1 MRRGAETRE
10 EISRRFIVR
19 SFWVFGIFVFFSF
32 FLVVRAT
39 YLQVLNK
46 DFLIEQGN
54 LRQIRD
60 INIAAYRGTITDR
73 NSKSLAISIPVD
85 TISINPKNFDEEDIK
100 LEQLSF
106 LLDKDHEELKKT
118 IKNSKSKNFLYIERK
133 VPTNIS
139 DQIKLLNI
147 AKLDFKREYKR
158 SYPAG
163 EIISQ
168 LLGLT
173 NIDEEGKEGIELQ
186 YDSSL
191 RGIPGVK
198 RILKDKHNRH
208 IENIKIIKSP
218 KSGTDL
224 TLSIDLRLQHIAH
237 RALERAIIENK
248 AYSGS
253 VILVDAPRGE
263 ILAIANYPSYDNNE
277 TFSLNPDSMRN
288 RAIID
293 MYEPG
298 SSIKPFILARAV
310 DSGLYDLASLIDT
323 SPVNIGSRTIRDTRE
338 LGEVDLATVLMKSSN
353 AGMSRIGLSLESD
366 ALWEMMS
373 DFGFGSYVTDGFPG
387 ESRGRLHHH
396 TEWGEIGK
404 ATMSYGYGITVTPIQ
419 LAQAYSVIANNGLYT
434 PLSLR
439 KGLSNESKRV
449 INEDTAEA
457 LLSMLEK
464 VVEDGTS
471 KKAAVNGYRIGGKS
485 GTAWKTS
492 GSGGYSTDRYRS
504 IFAGIAP
511 IDDPRL
517 VAVVFIEE
525 PTGEF
530 YYGGDVAAPV
540 FSEIISQSLQLL
552 SIPPHGFIRKSDLIA
567 DNKKD

>member
-1 MRRGAETRE
+1 MKRAAETKE
-10 EISRRFIVR
+10 EISRRFVIR
-19 SFWVFGIFVFFSF
+19 SFWVFGVFVFFSF

-60 INIAAYRGTITDR
+60 INIAAYRGTINDR
-73 NSKSLAISIPVD
+73 NNKPLAISIPVD
-85 TISINPKNFDEEDIK
+85 TISINPKKFNEDDIK
-100 LEQLSF
+100 MKQLSV
-106 LLDKDHEELKKT
+106 LLGRDHEELIKL
-118 IKNSKSKNFLYIERK
+118 IKNSKSKSFLYIERK
-133 VPTNIS
+133 VSTNIS

-147 AKLDFKREYKR
+147 ANLDFKREYKR

-173 NIDEEGKEGIELQ
+173 NIDEEGKEGVELQ
-186 YDSSL
+186 YDASL

-237 RALERAIIENK
+237 MALERAIIENK

-298 SSIKPFILARAV
+298 SSIKPFILARAI

-323 SPVNIGSRTIRDTRE
+323 SPVKIGSRTIRDTRE
-338 LGEVDLATVLMKSSN
+338 LGEMDLATVLMRSSN

-366 ALWEMMS
+366 TLWEMMS

-439 KGLSNESKRV
+439 KGLFNESKRV
-449 INEDTAEA
+449 INEDTAKT

-471 KKAAVNGYRIGGKS
+471 KKAAVNGYRVGGKS

-552 SIPPHGFIRKSDLIA
+552 SIPPQGFITKPDLVA
-567 DNKKD
+567 DNKND

>member
-10 EISRRFIVR
+10 EISRRFVVR

-85 TISINPKNFDEEDIK
+85 TISINPKNFNEEDIK

-106 LLDKDHEELKKT
+106 LLDKDYEELKKT

-133 VPTNIS
+133 VPTDIS
-139 DQIKLLNI
+139 EQIKLLNI

-298 SSIKPFILARAV
+298 SSIKPFIVARAV
-310 DSGLYDLASLIDT
+310 DSGLYNLASPIDT
-323 SPVNIGSRTIRDTRE
+323 SPVLIGSRTIRDTRE

-353 AGMSRIGLSLESD
+353 AGMSRISLSLESD

-517 VAVVFIEE
+517 VAVIFIEE

-552 SIPPHGFIRKSDLIA
+552 SIPPQGIITKPDLVA
-567 DNKKD
+567 DNKND

>member
-1 MRRGAETRE
+1 MKRAAETKE
-10 EISRRFIVR
+10 EISRRFVVR
-19 SFWVFGIFVFFSF
+19 SFWVFGVFVFFSF
-32 FLVVRAT
+32 FLIVRAT

-60 INIAAYRGTITDR
+60 INIAAYRGTINDR
-73 NSKSLAISIPVD
+73 NNKPLAISIPVD
-85 TISINPKNFDEEDIK
+85 TISINPKKFNEDDIK
-100 LEQLSF
+100 MKQLSV
-106 LLDKDHEELKKT
+106 LLGRDHEELIKL
-118 IKNSKSKNFLYIERK
+118 IKNSKSKSFLYIERK
-133 VPTNIS
+133 VSTNIS

-147 AKLDFKREYKR
+147 ANLDFKREYKR

-173 NIDEEGKEGIELQ
+173 NIDEEGKEGVELQ
-186 YDSSL
+186 YDASL

-253 VILVDAPRGE
+253 VILVDALRGE

-298 SSIKPFILARAV
+298 SSIKPFILARAI

-323 SPVNIGSRTIRDTRE
+323 SPVKIGSRTIRDTRE
-338 LGEVDLATVLMKSSN
+338 LGEVDLATVLMRSSN

-439 KGLSNESKRV
+439 KGLFNESKRV
-449 INEDTAEA
+449 INEDTAKT

-471 KKAAVNGYRIGGKS
+471 KKATVNGYRVGGKS

-492 GSGGYSTDRYRS
+492 GAGGYSTDRYRS

-552 SIPPHGFIRKSDLIA
+552 SIPPQGFITKPDLVA
-567 DNKKD
+567 DNKND

>member
-1 MRRGAETRE
+1 MKRGAETRE
-10 EISRRFIVR
+10 EISRRFVVR
-19 SFWVFGIFVFFSF
+19 SFWVFGVFVFFSF

-60 INIAAYRGTITDR
+60 INIAAYRGTINDR
-73 NSKSLAISIPVD
+73 NNKPLAISIPVD
-85 TISINPKNFDEEDIK
+85 TISINPKKFNEDDIK
-100 LEQLSF
+100 MKQLSV
-106 LLDKDHEELKKT
+106 LLGRDHEELIKL
-118 IKNSKSKNFLYIERK
+118 IKNSKSKSFLYIERK
-133 VPTNIS
+133 VSTNIS

-173 NIDEEGKEGIELQ
+173 NIDEEGKEGVELQ
-186 YDSSL
+186 YDASL

-298 SSIKPFILARAV
+298 SSIKPFILARAF

-323 SPVNIGSRTIRDTRE
+323 SPVKIGSRTIRDTRE
-338 LGEVDLATVLMKSSN
+338 LGEVDLATVLMRSSN

-439 KGLSNESKRV
+439 KGLFNESKRV
-449 INEDTAEA
+449 INEDTAKT

-471 KKAAVNGYRIGGKS
+471 KKAAVNGYRVGGKS

-492 GSGGYSTDRYRS
+492 GAGGYSTDRYRS

-552 SIPPHGFIRKSDLIA
+552 SIPPQGFITKQDLVA
-567 DNKKD
+567 DNKDD

>member
-1 MRRGAETRE
+1 MKRAAETRE
-10 EISRRFIVR
+10 EISRRFVVR
-19 SFWVFGIFVFFSF
+19 SFWVFGVFVFFSF

-60 INIAAYRGTITDR
+60 INIAAYRGTINDR
-73 NSKSLAISIPVD
+73 NNKPLAISIPVD
-85 TISINPKNFDEEDIK
+85 TISINPKKFNEDDIK
-100 LEQLSF
+100 MKQLSV
-106 LLDKDHEELKKT
+106 LLGRDHEELIKL
-118 IKNSKSKNFLYIERK
+118 IKNSKSKSFLYIERK
-133 VPTNIS
+133 VSTNIS

-147 AKLDFKREYKR
+147 ANLDFKREYKR

-173 NIDEEGKEGIELQ
+173 NIDEEGKEGVELQ
-186 YDSSL
+186 YDASL

-253 VILVDAPRGE
+253 VILVDALRGE

-298 SSIKPFILARAV
+298 SSIKPFILARAI

-323 SPVNIGSRTIRDTRE
+323 SPVKIGSRTIRDTRE
-338 LGEVDLATVLMKSSN
+338 LGEVDLATVLMRSSN

-439 KGLSNESKRV
+439 KGLFNESKRV
-449 INEDTAEA
+449 INEDTAKT

-471 KKAAVNGYRIGGKS
+471 KKATVNGYRVGGKS

-492 GSGGYSTDRYRS
+492 GAGGYSTDRYRS

-552 SIPPHGFIRKSDLIA
+552 SIPPQGFITKQDLVA
-567 DNKKD
+567 DNKND

>member
-1 MRRGAETRE
+1 MKRAAETKE
-10 EISRRFIVR
+10 EISRRFVVR
-19 SFWVFGIFVFFSF
+19 SFWVFGVFVFFSF

-60 INIAAYRGTITDR
+60 INIAAYRGTINDR
-73 NSKSLAISIPVD
+73 NNKPLAISIPVD
-85 TISINPKNFDEEDIK
+85 TISINPKKFNEDDIK
-100 LEQLSF
+100 MKQLSV
-106 LLDKDHEELKKT
+106 LLGRDHEELIKL
-118 IKNSKSKNFLYIERK
+118 IKNSKSKSFLYIERK

-139 DQIKLLNI
+139 NQIKLLNI
-147 AKLDFKREYKR
+147 ANLDFKREYKR

-173 NIDEEGKEGIELQ
+173 NIDEEGKEGVELQ
-186 YDSSL
+186 YNASL

-198 RILKDKHNRH
+198 RILKDDHNRH

-218 KSGTDL
+218 KPGTDL

-248 AYSGS
+248 ASSGS

-263 ILAIANYPSYDNNE
+263 ILAIANHPTYDNNE
-277 TFSLNPDSMRN
+277 TFSLNPELMRN

-298 SSIKPFILARAV
+298 SSIKPIILARAI
-310 DSGLYDLASLIDT
+310 DSGLYDETSIIDT
-323 SPVNIGSRTIRDTRE
+323 SPIKIGPKTIKNERE
-338 LGEVDLATVLMKSSN
+338 YGDMDLTTVLKKSSN
-353 AGMSRIGLSLESD
+353 PGMSRIGLSLESD
-366 ALWEMMS
+366 TLWEMMS

-439 KGLSNESKRV
+439 KGLFNESKRV
-449 INEDTAEA
+449 INEDTAKT

-471 KKAAVNGYRIGGKS
+471 KKATVNGYRVGGKS

-492 GSGGYSTDRYRS
+492 GTGGYSTDRYRS

-552 SIPPHGFIRKSDLIA
+552 SIPPQGFITKPDLVA
-567 DNKKD
+567 DNKND

>member
-1 MRRGAETRE
+1 MKRAAETRE
-10 EISRRFIVR
+10 EISRRFVVR

-60 INIAAYRGTITDR
+60 INIAAYRGTINDR
-73 NSKSLAISIPVD
+73 NNKPLAISIPVD
-85 TISINPKNFDEEDIK
+85 TISINPKKFNEDDIK
-100 LEQLSF
+100 MKQLSV
-106 LLDKDHEELKKT
+106 LLGRDHEELIKL
-118 IKNSKSKNFLYIERK
+118 IKNSKSKSFLYIERK
-133 VPTNIS
+133 VSTNIS

-147 AKLDFKREYKR
+147 ANLDFKREYKR

-173 NIDEEGKEGIELQ
+173 NIDEEGKEGVELQ
-186 YDSSL
+186 YDASL

-298 SSIKPFILARAV
+298 SSIKPFILARAI
-310 DSGLYDLASLIDT
+310 DSGLYDLASLVDT
-323 SPVNIGSRTIRDTRE
+323 SPVKIGSRTIRDTRE
-338 LGEVDLATVLMKSSN
+338 LGEVDLATVLMRSSN

-366 ALWEMMS
+366 TLWEMMS

-439 KGLSNESKRV
+439 KGLFNESKRV
-449 INEDTAEA
+449 INEDTAKT

-471 KKAAVNGYRIGGKS
+471 KKAAVNGYRVGGKS

-492 GSGGYSTDRYRS
+492 GAGGYSTDRYRS

-552 SIPPHGFIRKSDLIA
+552 SIPPQGFITKPDLVA
-567 DNKKD
+567 DNKND

>member
-1 MRRGAETRE
+1 MKRAAETKE
-10 EISRRFIVR
+10 EISRRFVVR
-19 SFWVFGIFVFFSF
+19 SFWVFGVFVFFSF

-60 INIAAYRGTITDR
+60 INIAAYRGTINDR
-73 NSKSLAISIPVD
+73 NNKPLAISIPVD
-85 TISINPKNFDEEDIK
+85 TISINPKKFNEDDIK
-100 LEQLSF
+100 MKQLSV
-106 LLDKDHEELKKT
+106 LLGRDHEELIKL
-118 IKNSKSKNFLYIERK
+118 IKNSKSKSFLYIERK
-133 VPTNIS
+133 VSTNIS

-147 AKLDFKREYKR
+147 ANLDFKREYKR

-173 NIDEEGKEGIELQ
+173 NIDEEGKEGVELQ
-186 YDSSL
+186 YDASL

-298 SSIKPFILARAV
+298 SSIKPFILARAI

-323 SPVNIGSRTIRDTRE
+323 SPVKIGSRTIRDTRE
-338 LGEVDLATVLMKSSN
+338 LGEVDLATVLMRSSN

-366 ALWEMMS
+366 TLWEMMS

-439 KGLSNESKRV
+439 KGLFNESKRV
-449 INEDTAEA
+449 INEDTAKT

-471 KKAAVNGYRIGGKS
+471 KKAAVNGYRVGGKS

-492 GSGGYSTDRYRS
+492 GAGGYSTDRYRS

-511 IDDPRL
+511 IDDPKL

-552 SIPPHGFIRKSDLIA
+552 SIPPQGFITKPDLVA
-567 DNKKD
+567 DNKND

>member
-10 EISRRFIVR
+10 EISRRFVVR
-19 SFWVFGIFVFFSF
+19 SFWIFGIFVFFSF

-46 DFLIEQGN
+46 DFLIQQGN

-73 NSKSLAISIPVD
+73 NKKPLAISIPVD
-85 TISINPKNFDEEDIK
+85 TISINPKNFNEEDIK

-118 IKNSKSKNFLYIERK
+118 IKNSKRKNFLYIQRK
-133 VPTNIS
+133 VPTYIS

-173 NIDEEGKEGIELQ
+173 NIDEEGKEGVELQ
-186 YDSSL
+186 YDASL

-224 TLSIDLRLQHIAH
+224 MLSIDLRLQHIAH

-298 SSIKPFILARAV
+298 SSIKPFILARAI
-310 DSGLYDLASLIDT
+310 DSGLYNLASLIDT

-373 DFGFGSYVTDGFPG
+373 DFGFGAYVTDGFPG

-419 LAQAYSVIANNGLYT
+419 LAQAYSVIANNGLHT

-439 KGLSNESKRV
+439 KGLFNESKRV
-449 INEDTAEA
+449 ISEDTAKA
-457 LLSMLEK
+457 LLGMLEK

-552 SIPPHGFIRKSDLIA
+552 SIPPQGFITKPDLIA

>member
-1 MRRGAETRE
+1 MKRAAETKE
-10 EISRRFIVR
+10 EISRRFVVR
-19 SFWVFGIFVFFSF
+19 SFWVFGVFVFFSF
-32 FLVVRAT
+32 FLIVRAT

-60 INIAAYRGTITDR
+60 INIAAYRGTINDR
-73 NSKSLAISIPVD
+73 NNKPLAISIPVD
-85 TISINPKNFDEEDIK
+85 TISINPKKFNEDDIK
-100 LEQLSF
+100 MKQLSV
-106 LLDKDHEELKKT
+106 LLGRDHEELIKL
-118 IKNSKSKNFLYIERK
+118 IKNSKSKSFLYIERK
-133 VPTNIS
+133 VSTNIS

-147 AKLDFKREYKR
+147 ANLDFKREYKR

-173 NIDEEGKEGIELQ
+173 NIDEEGKEGVELQ
-186 YDSSL
+186 YDASL

-253 VILVDAPRGE
+253 VILVDALRGE

-298 SSIKPFILARAV
+298 SSIKPFILARAI

-323 SPVNIGSRTIRDTRE
+323 SPVKIGSRTIRDTRE
-338 LGEVDLATVLMKSSN
+338 LGEVDLATVLMRSSN

-366 ALWEMMS
+366 TLWEMMS

-439 KGLSNESKRV
+439 KGLFNESKRV
-449 INEDTAEA
+449 INEDTAKT

-471 KKAAVNGYRIGGKS
+471 KKAAVNGYRVGGKS

-492 GSGGYSTDRYRS
+492 GAGGYSTDRYRS

-552 SIPPHGFIRKSDLIA
+552 SIPPQGFITKPDLVA
-567 DNKKD
+567 DNKND

>member
-1 MRRGAETRE
+1 MKRAAETKE
-10 EISRRFIVR
+10 EISRRFVIR
-19 SFWVFGIFVFFSF
+19 SFWVFGVFVFFSF

-60 INIAAYRGTITDR
+60 INIAAYRGTINDR
-73 NSKSLAISIPVD
+73 NNKPLAISIPVD
-85 TISINPKNFDEEDIK
+85 TISINPKKFNEDDIK
-100 LEQLSF
+100 MKQLSV
-106 LLDKDHEELKKT
+106 LLGRDHQELIKL
-118 IKNSKSKNFLYIERK
+118 IKNSKSKSFLYIERK

-139 DQIKLLNI
+139 DKIKLLNI

-173 NIDEEGKEGIELQ
+173 NIDEEGKEGVELQ
-186 YDSSL
+186 YNSSL

-198 RILKDKHNRH
+198 RILKDDHNRH

-218 KSGTDL
+218 KPGTDL

-248 AYSGS
+248 ASSGS

-263 ILAIANYPSYDNNE
+263 ILAIANHPTYDNNE
-277 TFSLNPDSMRN
+277 TFSLNPELMRN

-298 SSIKPFILARAV
+298 SSIKPIILARAI
-310 DSGLYDLASLIDT
+310 DSGLYDETSIIDT
-323 SPVNIGSRTIRDTRE
+323 SPIKIGPKTIKNERE
-338 LGEVDLATVLMKSSN
+338 YGDMDLTTVLKKSSN
-353 AGMSRIGLSLESD
+353 PGMSRIGLSLESD
-366 ALWEMMS
+366 TLWEMMS

-439 KGLSNESKRV
+439 KGLFNESKRV
-449 INEDTAEA
+449 INEDTAKT

-471 KKAAVNGYRIGGKS
+471 KKATVNGYRVGGKS

-492 GSGGYSTDRYRS
+492 GTGGYSTDRYRS

-552 SIPPHGFIRKSDLIA
+552 SIPPQGFITKPDLVA
-567 DNKKD
+567 DNKND

>member
-1 MRRGAETRE
+1 MKRAAETRE
-10 EISRRFIVR
+10 EISRRFVVR
-19 SFWVFGIFVFFSF
+19 SFWVFGVFVFFSF

-60 INIAAYRGTITDR
+60 INIAAYRGTINDR
-73 NSKSLAISIPVD
+73 NNKPLAISIPVD
-85 TISINPKNFDEEDIK
+85 TISINPKKFNEDDIK
-100 LEQLSF
+100 MKQLSV
-106 LLDKDHEELKKT
+106 LLGRDHEELIKL
-118 IKNSKSKNFLYIERK
+118 IKNSKSKSFLYIERK
-133 VPTNIS
+133 VSTNIS

-173 NIDEEGKEGIELQ
+173 NIDEEGKEGVELQ
-186 YDSSL
+186 YDASL

-224 TLSIDLRLQHIAH
+224 TLGIDLRLQHIAH

-298 SSIKPFILARAV
+298 SSIKPFILARAI

-323 SPVNIGSRTIRDTRE
+323 SPVKIGSRTIRDTRE
-338 LGEVDLATVLMKSSN
+338 LGEVDLATVLMRSSN

-439 KGLSNESKRV
+439 KGLFNESKRV
-449 INEDTAEA
+449 INEDTAKT

-471 KKAAVNGYRIGGKS
+471 KKAAVNGYRVGGKS

-492 GSGGYSTDRYRS
+492 GAGGYSTDRYRS

-517 VAVVFIEE
+517 VVVVFIEE

-552 SIPPHGFIRKSDLIA
+552 SIPPQGFITKPDLIA
-567 DNKKD
+567 DNKND

>member
-1 MRRGAETRE
+1 MKRAAETKE
-10 EISRRFIVR
+10 EISRRFVVR
-19 SFWVFGIFVFFSF
+19 SFWVFGVFVFFSF

-60 INIAAYRGTITDR
+60 INIAAYRGTINDR
-73 NSKSLAISIPVD
+73 NNKPLAISIPVD
-85 TISINPKNFDEEDIK
+85 TISINPKKFNEDDIK
-100 LEQLSF
+100 MKQLSV
-106 LLDKDHEELKKT
+106 LLGRDHEELIKL
-118 IKNSKSKNFLYIERK
+118 IKNSKSKSFLYIERK

-139 DQIKLLNI
+139 NQIKLLNI
-147 AKLDFKREYKR
+147 ANLDFKREYKR

-173 NIDEEGKEGIELQ
+173 NIDEEGKEGVELQ
-186 YDSSL
+186 YNSSL

-218 KSGTDL
+218 KPGTDL

-298 SSIKPFILARAV
+298 SSIKPFILARAI

-323 SPVNIGSRTIRDTRE
+323 SPVKIGSRTIRDTRE
-338 LGEVDLATVLMKSSN
+338 LGEVDLATVLMRSSN

-366 ALWEMMS
+366 TLWEMMS

-439 KGLSNESKRV
+439 KGLFNESKRV
-449 INEDTAEA
+449 INEDTAKT

-471 KKAAVNGYRIGGKS
+471 KKAAVNGYRVGGKS

-492 GSGGYSTDRYRS
+492 GTGGYSTDRYRS

-552 SIPPHGFIRKSDLIA
+552 SIPPQGFITKQDLVA
-567 DNKKD
+567 DNKND

>member
-1 MRRGAETRE
+1 MKRAAETRE
-10 EISRRFIVR
+10 EISRRFVVR
-19 SFWVFGIFVFFSF
+19 SFWVFGVFVFFSF

-60 INIAAYRGTITDR
+60 INIAAYRGTINDR
-73 NSKSLAISIPVD
+73 NNKPLAISIPVD
-85 TISINPKNFDEEDIK
+85 TISINPKKFNEDDIK
-100 LEQLSF
+100 IKQLSV
-106 LLDKDHEELKKT
+106 LLGRDHEELIKL
-118 IKNSKSKNFLYIERK
+118 IKNSKSKSFLYIERK
-133 VPTNIS
+133 VSTNIS

-147 AKLDFKREYKR
+147 ANLDFKREYKR

-173 NIDEEGKEGIELQ
+173 NIDEEGKEGVELQ
-186 YDSSL
+186 YDASL

-253 VILVDAPRGE
+253 VILVDALRGE

-298 SSIKPFILARAV
+298 SSIKPFILARAI

-323 SPVNIGSRTIRDTRE
+323 SPVKIGSRTIRDTRE
-338 LGEVDLATVLMKSSN
+338 LGEVDLATVLMRSSN

-439 KGLSNESKRV
+439 KGLFNESKRV
-449 INEDTAEA
+449 INEDTAKT

-471 KKAAVNGYRIGGKS
+471 KKAAVNGYRVGGKS

-492 GSGGYSTDRYRS
+492 GAGGYSSDRYRS

-552 SIPPHGFIRKSDLIA
+552 SIPPQGFIPKPDLVA
-567 DNKKD
+567 DNKND

>member
-1 MRRGAETRE
+1 MKRAAETKE
-10 EISRRFIVR
+10 EISRRFVVR
-19 SFWVFGIFVFFSF
+19 SFWVFGVFVFFSF
-32 FLVVRAT
+32 FLIVRAT

-60 INIAAYRGTITDR
+60 INIAAYRGTINDR
-73 NSKSLAISIPVD
+73 NNKPLAISIPVD
-85 TISINPKNFDEEDIK
+85 TISINPKKFNEDDIK
-100 LEQLSF
+100 MKQLSV
-106 LLDKDHEELKKT
+106 LLGRDHEELIKL
-118 IKNSKSKNFLYIERK
+118 IKNSKSKSFLYIERK
-133 VPTNIS
+133 VSTNIS

-147 AKLDFKREYKR
+147 ANLDFKREYKR

-173 NIDEEGKEGIELQ
+173 NIDEEGKEGVELQ
-186 YDSSL
+186 YDASL

-248 AYSGS
+248 ASSGS

-263 ILAIANYPSYDNNE
+263 ILAIANHPTYDNNE

-298 SSIKPFILARAV
+298 SSIKPFILARAI
-310 DSGLYDLASLIDT
+310 DSGLYDLASLVDT
-323 SPVNIGSRTIRDTRE
+323 SPVKIGSRTIRDTRE
-338 LGEVDLATVLMKSSN
+338 LGEVDLATVLMRSSN

-366 ALWEMMS
+366 TLWEMMS

-439 KGLSNESKRV
+439 KGLFNESKRV
-449 INEDTAEA
+449 INEDTAKT

-471 KKAAVNGYRIGGKS
+471 KKAAVNGYRVGGKS

-492 GSGGYSTDRYRS
+492 GTGGYSTDRYRS

-552 SIPPHGFIRKSDLIA
+552 SIPPQGFITKPDLVA
-567 DNKKD
+567 DNKND

>member
-1 MRRGAETRE
+1 MKRGAETRE
-10 EISRRFIVR
+10 EISRRFVVR
-19 SFWVFGIFVFFSF
+19 SFWIFGIFVFFSF

-60 INIAAYRGTITDR
+60 INIAAYRGTINDR
-73 NSKSLAISIPVD
+73 NNKPLAISIPVD
-85 TISINPKNFDEEDIK
+85 TISINPKNFNEDDIK
-100 LEQLSF
+100 MKQLSV
-106 LLDKDHEELKKT
+106 LLGRDHEELIKL
-118 IKNSKSKNFLYIERK
+118 IKNSKGKSFLYIERK
-133 VPTNIS
+133 VSTNIS

-173 NIDEEGKEGIELQ
+173 NIDEEGKEGVELQ
-186 YDSSL
+186 YDASL

-298 SSIKPFILARAV
+298 SSIKPFILARAI

-323 SPVNIGSRTIRDTRE
+323 SPVKIGSRTIRDTRE
-338 LGEVDLATVLMKSSN
+338 LGEVDLATVLMRSSN

-439 KGLSNESKRV
+439 KGLFNESKRV
-449 INEDTAEA
+449 INEDTAKT

-471 KKAAVNGYRIGGKS
+471 KKAAVNGYRVGGKS

-492 GSGGYSTDRYRS
+492 GAGGYSTDRYRS

-552 SIPPHGFIRKSDLIA
+552 SIPPQGFITKPDLVA
-567 DNKKD
+567 DNKND

>member
-1 MRRGAETRE
+1 M
-10 EISRRFIVR
+10 
-19 SFWVFGIFVFFSF
+19 
-32 FLVVRAT
+32 VRAT

-60 INIAAYRGTITDR
+60 INIAAYRGTINDR
-73 NSKSLAISIPVD
+73 NNKPLAISIPVD
-85 TISINPKNFDEEDIK
+85 TISINPKKFNEDDIK
-100 LEQLSF
+100 MKQLSV
-106 LLDKDHEELKKT
+106 LLGRDHEELIKL
-118 IKNSKSKNFLYIERK
+118 IKNSKSKSFLYIERK
-133 VPTNIS
+133 VSTNIS

-147 AKLDFKREYKR
+147 ANLDFKREYKR

-173 NIDEEGKEGIELQ
+173 NIDEEGKEGVELQ
-186 YDSSL
+186 YDASL

-237 RALERAIIENK
+237 RALERSIIENK

-298 SSIKPFILARAV
+298 SSIKPFILARAI

-323 SPVNIGSRTIRDTRE
+323 SPVKIGSRTIRDTRE
-338 LGEVDLATVLMKSSN
+338 LGEVDLATVLMRSSN

-366 ALWEMMS
+366 TLWEMMS

-439 KGLSNESKRV
+439 KGLFNESKRV
-449 INEDTAEA
+449 INEDTAKT

-471 KKAAVNGYRIGGKS
+471 KKAAVNGYRVGGKS

-492 GSGGYSTDRYRS
+492 GAGGYSTDRYRS

-552 SIPPHGFIRKSDLIA
+552 SIPPQGFITKPDLVA
-567 DNKKD
+567 DNKND

>member
-1 MRRGAETRE
+1 MKRAAETKE
-10 EISRRFIVR
+10 EISRRFVVR
-19 SFWVFGIFVFFSF
+19 SFWVFGVFVFFSF

-60 INIAAYRGTITDR
+60 INIAAYRGTINDR
-73 NSKSLAISIPVD
+73 NNKPLAISIPVD
-85 TISINPKNFDEEDIK
+85 TISINPKKFNEDDIK
-100 LEQLSF
+100 MKQLSV
-106 LLDKDHEELKKT
+106 LLGRDHEELIKL
-118 IKNSKSKNFLYIERK
+118 IKNSKSKSFLYIERK
-133 VPTNIS
+133 VSTNIS

-147 AKLDFKREYKR
+147 ANLDFKREYKR

-173 NIDEEGKEGIELQ
+173 NIDEEGKEGVELQ
-186 YDSSL
+186 YDASL

-224 TLSIDLRLQHIAH
+224 TLGIDLRLQHIAH

-298 SSIKPFILARAV
+298 SSIKPFILARAI

-323 SPVNIGSRTIRDTRE
+323 SPVKIGSRTIRDTRE
-338 LGEVDLATVLMKSSN
+338 LGEVDLATVLMRSSN

-366 ALWEMMS
+366 TLWEMMS

-439 KGLSNESKRV
+439 KGLFNESKRV
-449 INEDTAEA
+449 INEDTAKT

-471 KKAAVNGYRIGGKS
+471 KKAAVNGYRVGGKS

-492 GSGGYSTDRYRS
+492 GAGGYSTDRYRS

-552 SIPPHGFIRKSDLIA
+552 SIPPQGFITKPDLVA
-567 DNKKD
+567 DNKND

>member
-1 MRRGAETRE
+1 MKRAAETKE
-10 EISRRFIVR
+10 EISRRFVIR
-19 SFWVFGIFVFFSF
+19 SFWVFGVFVFFSF

-60 INIAAYRGTITDR
+60 INIAAYRGTINDR
-73 NSKSLAISIPVD
+73 NNKPLAISIPVD
-85 TISINPKNFDEEDIK
+85 TISINPKKFNEDDIK
-100 LEQLSF
+100 MKQLSV
-106 LLDKDHEELKKT
+106 LLGRDHEELIKL
-118 IKNSKSKNFLYIERK
+118 IKNSKSKSFLYIERK
-133 VPTNIS
+133 VSTNIS

-147 AKLDFKREYKR
+147 ANLDFKREYKR

-173 NIDEEGKEGIELQ
+173 NIDEEGKEGVELQ
-186 YDSSL
+186 YDASL

-298 SSIKPFILARAV
+298 SSIKPFILARAI

-323 SPVNIGSRTIRDTRE
+323 SPVKIGSRTIRDTRE
-338 LGEVDLATVLMKSSN
+338 LGEVDLATVLMRSSN

-366 ALWEMMS
+366 TLWEMMS

-439 KGLSNESKRV
+439 KGLFNESKRV
-449 INEDTAEA
+449 INEDTAKT

-471 KKAAVNGYRIGGKS
+471 KKAAVNGYRVGGKS

-511 IDDPRL
+511 IDDPKL

-552 SIPPHGFIRKSDLIA
+552 SIPPQGFITKPDLVA
-567 DNKKD
+567 DNKND

>member
-10 EISRRFIVR
+10 EISRRFVVR
-19 SFWVFGIFVFFSF
+19 SFWVFGIIVFFSF

-46 DFLIEQGN
+46 DFLIQQGN

-60 INIAAYRGTITDR
+60 INIAAYRGTINDR
-73 NSKSLAISIPVD
+73 NNKPLAISIPVD
-85 TISINPKNFDEEDIK
+85 TISINPKKFNEDDIK
-100 LEQLSF
+100 MKQLSV
-106 LLDKDHEELKKT
+106 LLGRDHEELIKL
-118 IKNSKSKNFLYIERK
+118 IKNSKSKSFLYIERK
-133 VPTNIS
+133 VSTNIS

-147 AKLDFKREYKR
+147 ANLDFKREYKR

-173 NIDEEGKEGIELQ
+173 NIDEEGKEGVELQ
-186 YDSSL
+186 YDASL

-198 RILKDKHNRH
+198 RILKDDHNRH

-253 VILVDAPRGE
+253 VILVDALRGE

-298 SSIKPFILARAV
+298 SSIKPFILARAI

-323 SPVNIGSRTIRDTRE
+323 SPVKIGSRTIRDTRE
-338 LGEVDLATVLMKSSN
+338 LGEVDLATVLMRSSN

-439 KGLSNESKRV
+439 KGLYNESRRV
-449 INEDTAEA
+449 INQDTAKT

-471 KKAAVNGYRIGGKS
+471 KKAAVNGYRVGGKS

-492 GSGGYSTDRYRS
+492 GAGGYSTDRYRS

-552 SIPPHGFIRKSDLIA
+552 SIPPQGFITKQDLVA
-567 DNKKD
+567 DNKND

>member
-1 MRRGAETRE
+1 MKRAAETKE
-10 EISRRFIVR
+10 EISRRFVVR
-19 SFWVFGIFVFFSF
+19 SFWVFGVFVFFSF

-60 INIAAYRGTITDR
+60 INIAAYRGTINDR
-73 NSKSLAISIPVD
+73 NNKPLAISIPVD
-85 TISINPKNFDEEDIK
+85 TISINPKKFNEDDIK
-100 LEQLSF
+100 MKQLSV
-106 LLDKDHEELKKT
+106 LLGRDHEELIKL
-118 IKNSKSKNFLYIERK
+118 IKNSKSKSFLYIERK
-133 VPTNIS
+133 VSTNIS

-147 AKLDFKREYKR
+147 ANLDFKREYKR

-173 NIDEEGKEGIELQ
+173 NIDEEGKEGVELQ
-186 YDSSL
+186 YDASL

-253 VILVDAPRGE
+253 VILVDALRGE

-298 SSIKPFILARAV
+298 SSIKPFILARAI

-323 SPVNIGSRTIRDTRE
+323 SPVKIGSRTIRDTRE
-338 LGEVDLATVLMKSSN
+338 LGEVDLATVLMRSSN

-366 ALWEMMS
+366 TLWEMMS

-439 KGLSNESKRV
+439 KGLFNENKRV
-449 INEDTAEA
+449 INEDTAKT

-471 KKAAVNGYRIGGKS
+471 KKATVNGYRVGGKS

-492 GSGGYSTDRYRS
+492 GAGGYSTDRYRS

-552 SIPPHGFIRKSDLIA
+552 SIPPQGFITKPDLVA
-567 DNKKD
+567 DNKND

>member
-1 MRRGAETRE
+1 MKRAAETRE
-10 EISRRFIVR
+10 EISRRFVVR
-19 SFWVFGIFVFFSF
+19 SFWVFGVFVFFSF

-60 INIAAYRGTITDR
+60 INIAAYRGTINDR
-73 NSKSLAISIPVD
+73 NNKPLAISIPVD
-85 TISINPKNFDEEDIK
+85 TISINPKKFNEDDIK
-100 LEQLSF
+100 MKQLSV
-106 LLDKDHEELKKT
+106 LLGRDHEELIKL
-118 IKNSKSKNFLYIERK
+118 IKNSKSKSFLYIERK
-133 VPTNIS
+133 VSTNIS

-147 AKLDFKREYKR
+147 ANLDFKREYKR

-173 NIDEEGKEGIELQ
+173 NIDEEGKEGVELQ
-186 YDSSL
+186 YDASL

-298 SSIKPFILARAV
+298 SSIKPFILARAI

-323 SPVNIGSRTIRDTRE
+323 SPVKIGSRTIRDTRE
-338 LGEVDLATVLMKSSN
+338 LGEVDLATVLMRSSN

-439 KGLSNESKRV
+439 KGLFNESKRV
-449 INEDTAEA
+449 INEDTAKT

-471 KKAAVNGYRIGGKS
+471 KKAAVNGYRVGGKS

-492 GSGGYSTDRYRS
+492 GAGGYSTDRYRS

-552 SIPPHGFIRKSDLIA
+552 SIPPQGFITKPDLVA
-567 DNKKD
+567 DNKND

>member
-1 MRRGAETRE
+1 MKRAAETRE
-10 EISRRFIVR
+10 EISRRFVVR
-19 SFWVFGIFVFFSF
+19 SFWVFGVFVFFSF

-60 INIAAYRGTITDR
+60 INIAAYRGTINDR
-73 NSKSLAISIPVD
+73 NNKPLAISIPVD
-85 TISINPKNFDEEDIK
+85 TISINPKKFNEDDIK
-100 LEQLSF
+100 MKQLSV
-106 LLDKDHEELKKT
+106 LLGRDHEELIKL
-118 IKNSKSKNFLYIERK
+118 IKNSKSKSFLYIERK
-133 VPTNIS
+133 VSTNIS

-147 AKLDFKREYKR
+147 ANLDFKREYKR

-173 NIDEEGKEGIELQ
+173 NIDEEGKEGVELQ
-186 YDSSL
+186 YDASL

-298 SSIKPFILARAV
+298 SSIKPFILARAI

-323 SPVNIGSRTIRDTRE
+323 SPVKIGSRTIRDTRE
-338 LGEVDLATVLMKSSN
+338 LGEVDLATVLMRSSN

-366 ALWEMMS
+366 TLWEMMS

-439 KGLSNESKRV
+439 KGLFNESKRV
-449 INEDTAEA
+449 INEDTAKT

-471 KKAAVNGYRIGGKS
+471 KKATVNGYRVGGKS

-492 GSGGYSTDRYRS
+492 GAGGYSTDRYRS

-552 SIPPHGFIRKSDLIA
+552 SIPPQGFITKPDLVA
-567 DNKKD
+567 DNKND

>member
-10 EISRRFIVR
+10 EISRRFVVR
-19 SFWVFGIFVFFSF
+19 SFWVFGIIVFFSF

-46 DFLIEQGN
+46 DFLIQQGN

-60 INIAAYRGTITDR
+60 INIAAYRGTINDR
-73 NSKSLAISIPVD
+73 NNKPLAISIPVD
-85 TISINPKNFDEEDIK
+85 TISINPKNFNEEDIK

-106 LLDKDHEELKKT
+106 LLDRDHEELKKS

-173 NIDEEGKEGIELQ
+173 NIDEEGKEGVELQ
-186 YDSSL
+186 YDASL

-323 SPVNIGSRTIRDTRE
+323 SPVKIGSRTIRDRRE

-439 KGLSNESKRV
+439 KGLFNESKRV
-449 INEDTAEA
+449 INEDTAKA

-492 GSGGYSTDRYRS
+492 GAGGYSTDRYRS

-517 VAVVFIEE
+517 VVVVFIEE

-552 SIPPHGFIRKSDLIA
+552 SIPPQGFITKPDLIA
-567 DNKKD
+567 DNKND

>member
-1 MRRGAETRE
+1 MKRGAETRE
-10 EISRRFIVR
+10 EISRRFVVR
-19 SFWVFGIFVFFSF
+19 SFWIFGVFVFFSF

-60 INIAAYRGTITDR
+60 INIAAYRGTINDR
-73 NSKSLAISIPVD
+73 NNKPLAISIPVD
-85 TISINPKNFDEEDIK
+85 TISINPKKFNEDDIK
-100 LEQLSF
+100 MKQLSV
-106 LLDKDHEELKKT
+106 LLGRDHEELIKL
-118 IKNSKSKNFLYIERK
+118 IKNSKSKSFLYIERK
-133 VPTNIS
+133 VSTNIS

-147 AKLDFKREYKR
+147 ANLDFKREYKR

-173 NIDEEGKEGIELQ
+173 NIDEEGKEGVELQ
-186 YDSSL
+186 YDASL

-298 SSIKPFILARAV
+298 SSIKPFILARAI

-323 SPVNIGSRTIRDTRE
+323 SPVKIGSRTIRDTRE
-338 LGEVDLATVLMKSSN
+338 LGEVDLATVLMRSSN

-439 KGLSNESKRV
+439 KGLFNESKRV
-449 INEDTAEA
+449 INEDTAKT

-471 KKAAVNGYRIGGKS
+471 KKAAVNGYRVGGKS

-492 GSGGYSTDRYRS
+492 GAGGYSTDRYRS

-552 SIPPHGFIRKSDLIA
+552 SIPPQGFITKPDLVA
-567 DNKKD
+567 DNKND

>member
-10 EISRRFIVR
+10 EISRRFVVR

-85 TISINPKNFDEEDIK
+85 TISINPKNFNEEDIK

-106 LLDKDHEELKKT
+106 LLDKDYEELKKT

-133 VPTNIS
+133 VPTDIS
-139 DQIKLLNI
+139 EQIKLLNI
-147 AKLDFKREYKR
+147 AKLDFRREYKR

-224 TLSIDLRLQHIAH
+224 MLSIDLRLQHIAH

-310 DSGLYDLASLIDT
+310 DSGLYDLTSMIDT

>member
-1 MRRGAETRE
+1 MKRAAETKE
-10 EISRRFIVR
+10 EISRRFVVR
-19 SFWVFGIFVFFSF
+19 SFWVFGVFVFFSF

-60 INIAAYRGTITDR
+60 INIAAYRGTINDR
-73 NSKSLAISIPVD
+73 NNKPLAISIPVD
-85 TISINPKNFDEEDIK
+85 TISINPKKFNEDDIK
-100 LEQLSF
+100 MKQLSV
-106 LLDKDHEELKKT
+106 LLGRDHEELIKL
-118 IKNSKSKNFLYIERK
+118 IKNSKSKSFLYIERK
-133 VPTNIS
+133 VSTNIS

-147 AKLDFKREYKR
+147 ANLDFKREYKR

-173 NIDEEGKEGIELQ
+173 NIDEEGKEGVELQ
-186 YDSSL
+186 YDASL

-218 KSGTDL
+218 KPGTDL

-248 AYSGS
+248 ASSGS

-263 ILAIANYPSYDNNE
+263 ILAIANHPTYDNNE

-298 SSIKPFILARAV
+298 SSIKPFILARAI

-323 SPVNIGSRTIRDTRE
+323 SPVKIGSRTIRDTRE
-338 LGEVDLATVLMKSSN
+338 LGEVDLATVLMRSSN

-366 ALWEMMS
+366 TLWEMMS

-439 KGLSNESKRV
+439 KGLFNESKRV
-449 INEDTAEA
+449 INEDTAKT

-471 KKAAVNGYRIGGKS
+471 KKAAVNGYRVGGKS

-492 GSGGYSTDRYRS
+492 GAGGYSTDRYRS

-552 SIPPHGFIRKSDLIA
+552 SIPPQGFITKPDLVA
-567 DNKKD
+567 DNKND

>member
-85 TISINPKNFDEEDIK
+85 TISINPKNFNEEDIK

-439 KGLSNESKRV
+439 KGLFNESKRV
-449 INEDTAEA
+449 INEDTAKA

>member
-1 MRRGAETRE
+1 
-10 EISRRFIVR
+10 
-19 SFWVFGIFVFFSF
+19 
-32 FLVVRAT
+32 VVRAT

-60 INIAAYRGTITDR
+60 INIAAYRGTINDR
-73 NSKSLAISIPVD
+73 NNKPLAISIPVD
-85 TISINPKNFDEEDIK
+85 TISINPKKFNEDDIK
-100 LEQLSF
+100 MKQLSV
-106 LLDKDHEELKKT
+106 LLGRDHEELIKL
-118 IKNSKSKNFLYIERK
+118 IKNSKSKSFLYIERK
-133 VPTNIS
+133 VSTNIS

-147 AKLDFKREYKR
+147 ANLDFKREYKR

-173 NIDEEGKEGIELQ
+173 NIDEEGKEGVELQ
-186 YDSSL
+186 YDASL

-298 SSIKPFILARAV
+298 SSIKPFILARAI

-323 SPVNIGSRTIRDTRE
+323 SPVKIGSRTIRDTRE
-338 LGEVDLATVLMKSSN
+338 LGEVDLATVLMRSSN

-439 KGLSNESKRV
+439 KGLFNENKRV
-449 INEDTAEA
+449 INEDTAKT

-471 KKAAVNGYRIGGKS
+471 KKATVNGYRVGGKS

-492 GSGGYSTDRYRS
+492 GAGGYSTDRYRS

-552 SIPPHGFIRKSDLIA
+552 SIPPQGFITKPDLVA
-567 DNKKD
+567 DNKND